1 MDTCTED
8 ILQAEDDATVCY
20 CNQVTKK
27 EVITLIRQGNSD
39 LAVLKRLMG
48 ADGSRC
54 PELSPRGRCCT
65 PEIVR
70 LLRHEKGMLPMA

>member
-1 MDTCTED
+1 
-8 ILQAEDDATVCY
+8 
-20 CNQVTKK
+20 
-27 EVITLIRQGNSD
+27 VIALIRQGNSD